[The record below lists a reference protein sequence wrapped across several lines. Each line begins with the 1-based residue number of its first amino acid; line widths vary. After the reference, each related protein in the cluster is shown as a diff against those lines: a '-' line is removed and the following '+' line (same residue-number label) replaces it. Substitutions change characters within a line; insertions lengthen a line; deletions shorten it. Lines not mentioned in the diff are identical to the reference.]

1 MRELVIH
8 EVGMR
13 DGLQIEEKQ
22 VPLETKEIWIS
33 ELLQSG
39 IQILQVGS
47 FVHPDRVPQMG
58 TTDELS
64 TMLAPLAAE
73 KGVTLSGLVLNERGL
88 ERGLK
93 CGTELF
99 CMGVSASETH
109 SLRNTG
115 MSSTEALERITAMA
129 RRALEEKKKVQ
140 LSVQSA
146 FGCGFEGTIPPARVL
161 AIIEEYL
168 SRGFT
173 DISLADT
180 AGKANP
186 RQVSELVSEVFKLE
200 EKITL
205 TCHFH
210 NTYGAGIANC
220 LAAWDSGVSIF
231 ETAFGGLGGCPF
243 TRTKGGN
250 VCSEDLVHL
259 CRNMG
264 IEASV
269 DTAPLV
275 SVTSRAEDYFER
287 EMSGCLYKT
296 VPADKR
302 RLPV

>member
-13 DGLQIEEKQ
+13 DGLQIEKEL
-22 VPLETKEIWIS
+22 VPLEVKEAWIR
-33 ELLQSG
+33 ELIGSG
-39 IQILQVGS
+39 VQLLQVGS
-47 FVHPDRVPQMG
+47 FVHPEKVPQMS
-58 TTDELS
+58 TTDELFFRLS
-64 TMLAPLAAE
+64 PLAAE

-88 ERGLK
+88 ERGLG
-93 CGTELF
+93 CGTGLF
-99 CMGVSASETH
+99 CMGVSASDTH
-109 SLRNTG
+109 SLKNTR
-115 MSSTEALERITAMA
+115 MSSEEALERITGMA
-129 RRALEEKKKVQ
+129 GQAVAEGKEVQ

-146 FGCGFEGTIPPARVL
+146 FGCGFEGVIPPSRVL

-168 SRGFT
+168 SRGFAN
-173 DISLADT
+173 ISLADT

-186 RQVSELVSEVFKLE
+186 RQVAELVTEVYKLSGE
-200 EKITL
+200 IRL

-220 LAAWDSGVSIF
+220 LAAWDNGVSMF

-243 TRTKGGN
+243 TKITGGN

-259 CRNMG
+259 FRNMG
-264 IEASV
+264 IIVPV

-275 SVTSRAEDYFER
+275 SVASRAEDYFGR

-296 VPADKR
+296 VPVDKR
-302 RLPV
+302 RLPA